1 MSIDISWDK
10 LNEDNVLN
18 ESIRDFLNDQ
28 VQGLQLPDYLMNIK
42 VTNFSL
48 GSIAPEITI
57 RHIGDPF
64 TDFYNDEMTGSE
76 KLFTE
81 NGSDIK
87 SPSDTK
93 KIDINKRQFPHTI
106 DQSSNISG
114 PGVLSSSQLDKVVE
128 SNQGE
133 VPSDSMN
140 ENDDGNDDVS
150 NDIQFIVEVDYK
162 GDITI
167 EISVDLLL
175 NYPSPGFITLP
186 VKLRV
191 VDLGIHSLAVIAHV
205 SKVVY
210 LSFLCDIN
218 DEQFDDIINNPTL
231 SKHNRNRIDI
241 IRSMRIESEIG
252 DNKGEGSVLRNVGK
266 VEKFLTDMIRTL
278 LRDELAWPGWIS
290 FDFNEDDDEDDEEED
305 GSSEHLHM
313 DQNSDRN

>member
-87 SPSDTK
+87 SPM
-93 KIDINKRQFPHTI
+93 
-106 DQSSNISG
+106 
-114 PGVLSSSQLDKVVE
+114 
-128 SNQGE
+128 
-133 VPSDSMN
+133 PSDSMN

-290 FDFNEDDDEDDEEED
+290 FDFNEDDDEEEEED